1 MKKYLQLAISSALQA
16 GKEILEVYKNEDISV
31 NHKLDNSP
39 ITQADLKSHQAI
51 VRKLIST
58 PFPVL
63 SEEGRID
70 PFDIRVQWDKI
81 WIIDPL
87 DGTKEFIKKNGEFTV
102 NIALVQNN
110 EPILGVIY
118 IPVLNILYFG
128 CKSIGAYKLENAQEY
143 LNFTELEDLMDNSR
157 KLPLE
162 DKHKNYKVAVSR
174 SHVTSELEEYIKNLT
189 SQREDV
195 EIITAGSS
203 LKLCL
208 VAEGVADE
216 YPRFG
221 PSMEWDIA
229 AGHAIIKAAGGKVN
243 ILNTT
248 DELKYN
254 KSSLMNPFFIA
265 G

>member
-1 MKKYLQLAISSALQA
+1 MKKYLQLAISSSLLA
-16 GKEILEVYKNEDISV
+16 GQEILEVYKKEDFSIKQK
-31 NHKLDNSP
+31 NDKSP
-39 ITQADLKSHQAI
+39 ITLADLKSHQAI

-70 PFDIRVQWDKI
+70 PYDIRVHWDKI

-102 NIALVQNN
+102 NIALIENN
-110 EPILGVIY
+110 EPVLGVIY

-128 CKSIGAYKLENAQEY
+128 CKSIGAFKLENAQDFT
-143 LNFTELEDLMDNSR
+143 NFTDLDELINNSN

-162 DKHKNYKVAVSR
+162 SKHENYKVAVSR
-174 SHVTSELEEYIKNLT
+174 SHVTSELEEYIKKLT
-189 SQREDV
+189 TKRDDV

-243 ILNTT
+243 ILNSEN
-248 DELKYN
+248 ELKYN

-265 G
+265 E

>member
-1 MKKYLQLAISSALQA
+1 MKKYLQLAISSSLLA
-16 GKEILEVYKNEDISV
+16 GKEILDVYNDDNISV
-31 NHKLDNSP
+31 DLKRDRSP
-39 ITQADLKSHQAI
+39 ITQADLKSHQII

-70 PFDIRVQWDKI
+70 PFDIRVAWDKI

-102 NIALVQNN
+102 NIALIENN
-110 EPILGVIY
+110 EPILGVVY
-118 IPVLNILYFG
+118 IPALNILYFG
-128 CKSIGAYKLENAQEY
+128 CKSIGAYKLENAQEFVDFKDLDY
-143 LNFTELEDLMDNSR
+143 LIANSK
-157 KLPLE
+157 KLPLKE
-162 DKHKNYKVAVSR
+162 KKDSYKVAVSR
-174 SHVTSELEEYIKNLT
+174 SHVTKELEEYIKNLHD
-189 SQREDV
+189 QRENI
-195 EIITAGSS
+195 EIISAGSS

-208 VAEGVADE
+208 VAEGIADE

-229 AGHAIIKAAGGKVN
+229 AGHAIINAAGGKVN
-243 ILNTT
+243 IINS
-248 DELKYN
+248 DIELKYN

-265 G
+265 L

>member
-1 MKKYLQLAISSALQA
+1 MKNYLQLAITSSLLA
-16 GKEILEVYKNEDISV
+16 GKEILEIYKDKEISV
-31 NHKLDNSP
+31 NHKNDHSP

-70 PFDIRVQWDKI
+70 PFDIRVHWDKI

-102 NIALVQNN
+102 NIALVENN

-118 IPVLNILYFG
+118 IPALDILYFG
-128 CKSIGAYKLENAQEY
+128 CKSIGAFKLENAQDY
-143 LNFTELEDLMDNSR
+143 TNFKDLEDLISHSR

-162 DKHKNYKVAVSR
+162 SKHETYKVAVSR
-174 SHVTSELEEYIKNLT
+174 SHVTSELEEYIKTLT
-189 SQREDV
+189 EKRDDV

-216 YPRFG
+216 YPRLG

-243 ILNTT
+243 IINSE
-248 DELKYN
+248 DELRYN

-265 G
+265 E